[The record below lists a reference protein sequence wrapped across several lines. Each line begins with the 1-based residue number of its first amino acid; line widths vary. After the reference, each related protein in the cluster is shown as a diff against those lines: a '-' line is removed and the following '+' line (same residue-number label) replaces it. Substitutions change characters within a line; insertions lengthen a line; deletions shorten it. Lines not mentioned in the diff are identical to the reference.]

1 MEDLFIQLETFC
13 RNIANDEF
21 KRLMDSEVKKSVYS
35 EKPLNVNEAAK
46 YLSVAT
52 STLYR
57 YVAEGQTPHSSLGKQ
72 LYFFEEDIISYLK
85 QNKVKSKADI
95 AQKVEERFSTFK
107 SERR

>member
-1 MEDLFIQLETFC
+1 MEDLFIHLQEFC
-13 RNIANDEF
+13 RSIAVEEF
-21 KRLMDSEVKKSVYS
+21 QRLRDNEVKKSVYS
-35 EKPLNVNEAAK
+35 EKPLNVSEAAK
-46 YLSVAT
+46 YLKVAT

-57 YVAEGQTPHSSLGKQ
+57 YVAEGQIPHSSLGKQ

-85 QNKVKSKADI
+85 QNKVKSKAEI